1 MCVRNQLL
9 GTNHQGKGG
18 AYKWQLGV
26 SVGKQWGMVG
36 SVVN

>member
-26 SVGKQWGMVG
+26 SVGNNGEWWGLW
-36 SVVN
+36 